1 MARVEA
7 TSLLALCLLMHG
19 VTSISVN
26 SALAGL
32 QKLNEVKD
40 MLGNIENAISTLR
53 GGKHS
58 RTFNVDDDGIV
69 DKEKKS
75 ETAERQIV
83 DDRVSERSQSTDAR
97 QRQTDARRR
106 DNVDDDQFARQ
117 LKELV
122 AVLRGTH
129 GQCAAIDQPCDHD
142 DDDAGGPA
150 CCRGLRCSMAGHC
163 ELDCVSEGESCRY
176 NWFCCHGHSCNRR
189 NDDFICQ

>member
-1 MARVEA
+1 
-7 TSLLALCLLMHG
+7 MHG

-40 MLGNIENAISTLR
+40 MLGNIESAISTLR

-58 RTFNVDDDGIV
+58 RNFNVDDDGIV

-83 DDRVSERSQSTDAR
+83 DDRVSERSQS
-97 QRQTDARRR
+97 DARRR
-106 DNVDDDQFARQ
+106 DNVDDDDDQFARQ
-117 LKELV
+117 LKQLV

-129 GQCAAIDQPCDHD
+129 DQCAAVDQPCDHD
-142 DDDAGGPA
+142 DNAGGPA
-150 CCRGLRCSMAGHC
+150 CCRGLRCSTAGHC
-163 ELDCVSEGESCRY
+163 ELDCVSEGQSCGH
-176 NWFCCHGHSCNRR
+176 NWFCCHGRSCDRR